1 MSESTDFS
9 DPVKLMDD
17 WELFVNNEKNTL
29 LEKCLKVSKI
39 LEFNEI
45 DISKEIEKI
54 NDLGRKFRNNI
65 SESKNPTYL
74 ISLLN
79 EFMFDNEKFKGDLED
94 YYNPKNNC
102 VNYVFEKH
110 LGNPI
115 SLCILYSE
123 IAKHVGLELKIV
135 GFPSHMIVKYK
146 EEMIL
151 DPFNRGR
158 LLQLSDLHE
167 ILEQNYGDSIEFD
180 IAYLDESSTEEILV
194 RLLRNLRH
202 SYEDSYDDVGLEYTL
217 SMILKIFPDMPDE
230 NRDLGI
236 LCMKKKHYDVALLY
250 LNDYLKIDPNAQ
262 DADHILNLIKICREK
277 LNQ

>member
-1 MSESTDFS
+1 MSESENFS
-9 DPVKLMDD
+9 DPVNLLDGF
-17 WELFVNNEKNTL
+17 ESFVNNEKHSL
-29 LEKCLKVSKI
+29 LEKCLKISKI
-39 LEFNEI
+39 LEFGEI
-45 DISKEIEKI
+45 NISKEMEKI
-54 NDLGRKFRNNI
+54 DDLGIKFRNNI

-79 EFMFDNEKFKGDLED
+79 EFMFESEKFKGDLED

-102 VNYVFEKH
+102 INYVFEKR

-123 IAKHVGLELKIV
+123 IAKYVGLELKIV

-158 LLQLSDLHE
+158 LLELDDLQE
-167 ILEQNYGDSIEFD
+167 ILEQNYGNSIEFD
-180 IAYLDESSTEEILV
+180 NTYLNESSSEEILL
-194 RLLRNLRH
+194 RLLRNLKH
-202 SYEDSYDDVGLEYTL
+202 SYEDSYDDGGLEYVL
-217 SMILKIFPDMPDE
+217 AMILKIYPDAPDE
-230 NRDLGI
+230 NRELGI
-236 LCMKKKHYDVALLY
+236 LCMKKEYYDVALLY
-250 LNDYLKIDPNAQ
+250 LNDYLKIDPNAL
-262 DADHILNLIKICREK
+262 DADHVLNLIKTCRDK